1 MLQLCIKAVTWLHL
15 TLVFLY
21 WVTRSSPMHDPDVK
35 FIYYY
40 YHDASSYHSKPF
52 GVRCTGNTCSPF
64 SSIPVPPLQ
73 SQREWTIILDA
84 APCRA
89 VYQLQ
94 LCIYL
99 IWLWCYVI
107 DPVLC
112 VSEECRNTD
121 INTGATLVRP
131 RISAVL
137 RDSPGLWASCREP
150 K

>member
-52 GVRCTGNTCSPF
+52 GVLCIGNTCSPF
-64 SSIPVPPLQ
+64 SSIPVPSLQ
-73 SQREWTIILDA
+73 SQREWTLLLDA
-84 APCRA
+84 SCKA
-89 VYQLQ
+89 VHQLQ

-99 IWLWCYVI
+99 IWLLYYVI

-112 VSEECRNTD
+112 VSEESRNTD
-121 INTGATLVRP
+121 ISATLVRP

-137 RDSPGLWASCREP
+137 RDFPGLWASYREP